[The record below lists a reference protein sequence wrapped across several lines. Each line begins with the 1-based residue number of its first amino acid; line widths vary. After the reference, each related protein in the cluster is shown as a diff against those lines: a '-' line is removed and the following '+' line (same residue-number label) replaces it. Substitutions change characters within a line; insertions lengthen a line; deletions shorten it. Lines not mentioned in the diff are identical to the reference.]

1 MKDDLIWKKNSGE
14 ILQVRKIICGE
25 NVNVSVYE
33 SERREADDI
42 LQKYMIGKW
51 WGNTIGQGIWGK

>member
-14 ILQVRKIICGE
+14 ILQARKIRGE

-42 LQKYMIGKW
+42 LQKFMIDKW

>member
-14 ILQVRKIICGE
+14 MLQVRKICGE
-25 NVNVSVYE
+25 NMNVSVYE
-33 SERREADDI
+33 SERSEAEDI

-51 WGNTIGQGIWGK
+51 WGNTTGQGIWGK

>member
-1 MKDDLIWKKNSGE
+1 MKDDLIWKGNSGE
-14 ILQVRKIICGE
+14 ILQMRKMCGE
-25 NVNVSVYE
+25 SMIVSMYE

-51 WGNTIGQGIWGK
+51 WGNSVGQRMWDK

>member
-1 MKDDLIWKKNSGE
+1 MKDDLIWKKNLGE
-14 ILQVRKIICGE
+14 ILQVRKICGE
-25 NVNVSVYE
+25 NMNVSVYE